1 MPRFAAFHWRGY
13 LAQRDLDSERTN
25 HAIYRERHSRMRK
38 QSAPIRAGHKRPRAS
53 RQVVWIGVAILAL
66 FATLWFPFDWLS
78 TVWPAF
84 GVPFRQVF
92 HNAHDHFI
100 GHTIFFFL
108 VGLLVLA
115 LVPALRRKPQWYFPG
130 LVLAALT
137 QETIQAFFRG
147 QAPSFTD
154 FNAFKGDA
162 LGGVCAFGLWLLVGL
177 MQRAAHRRI
186 SRLSPR

>member
-1 MPRFAAFHWRGY
+1 M
-13 LAQRDLDSERTN
+13 
-25 HAIYRERHSRMRK
+25 RERVKRTRSFERMLWLGGI
-38 QSAPIRAGHKRPRAS
+38 P
-53 RQVVWIGVAILAL
+53 VLAL
-66 FATLWFPFDWLS
+66 LAILWFPFDWLA

-108 VGLLVLA
+108 VGFFMLA
-115 LVPALRRKPQWYFPG
+115 AVPVLRRKPQWYFAG
-130 LVLAALT
+130 LVLAALI

-147 QAPSFTD
+147 QLPTFTD

-162 LGGVCAFGLWLLVGL
+162 LGGIGAFVLWLLIGSL
-177 MQRAAHRRI
+177 QRTSRR
-186 SRLSPR
+186 SAPDSM